1 MTHDDERRARL
12 LELLAARADR
22 VAGGSLTEAEPFEF
36 IMRGESLSARLYPR
50 YNGTVI
56 LAIDA
61 YVDDVVEHPR
71 VLHWVATRSGVMPF
85 ATLHIDRPFPGTEG
99 PTVLHTSHVLLAD
112 RADADTLDE
121 VLDGLTF
128 MARRARRRLAEIV
141 ETLSDDTDPPGA
153 ASPVGGATVG
163 SRHLGDTGGAAV
175 AVARATAPTSAIESE
190 QLTGNE
196 PDRPSVDTSSLSAHD
211 ADSDSPTVHDL
222 LREIGP
228 EPADTDTDD
237 DTDDEELERF
247 LNGLDDA
254 AADPYDALERSEVS
268 SGYVRHAARGR
279 DVPTVLAELDH
290 LIGLGPVKREITSL
304 VHSQQV
310 AEMRRAE
317 GLRTHAPSPH
327 LVFLGNP
334 GTGKTTVARLVG
346 ELYVALGL
354 LPSGHVIET
363 DRAGLVAG
371 YVGQTA
377 IKTTMVCEQAIG
389 GVLFIDEAYS
399 LASHSERDYGT
410 EAIETLV
417 TFMENHRNQFA
428 LVVAGYPDEMRG
440 FLDNNPGLR
449 SRFDITVPFDDYTAA
464 DLEQMI
470 TDLAR
475 QHDYEFSPEALQR
488 VRATIAAW
496 PRHRGFGNGR
506 EVRKLYSDI
515 TRRHAS
521 IVAAGRT
528 GAPSADAL
536 RIVPADAVPAAPPVA
551 TRPRHLGYL

>member
-1 MTHDDERRARL
+1 MTHPDERRTRL
-12 LELLAARADR
+12 IALLTARADR
-22 VAGGSLTEAEPFEF
+22 VVGGSLTEAEPFEF

-50 YNGTVI
+50 YNGTVV

-85 ATLHIDRPFPGTEG
+85 ATLHIDRPFPGTEA
-99 PTVLHTSHVLLAD
+99 PTVLQASHVLVAD
-112 RADADTLDE
+112 HADDDVLDE

-141 ETLSDDTDPPGA
+141 ETIGDDHEPPA
-153 ASPVGGATVG
+153 APAPSPSVVARGATA
-163 SRHLGDTGGAAV
+163 LAV
-175 AVARATAPTSAIESE
+175 ATAPT
-190 QLTGNE
+190 T
-196 PDRPSVDTSSLSAHD
+196 RT
-211 ADSDSPTVHDL
+211 T
-222 LREIGP
+222 
-228 EPADTDTDD
+228 PADTATDTSAEPDD
-237 DTDDEELERF
+237 EGDDEDDDEELDEDEALDRF
-247 LNGLDDA
+247 LADLDDTSGG
-254 AADPYDALERSEVS
+254 DPYDALERSEVS

-279 DVPTVLAELDH
+279 DVPTVLAELDT
-290 LIGLGPVKREITSL
+290 LIGLAPVKREITSL

-310 AEMRRAE
+310 GEMRRTS
-317 GLRTHAPSPH
+317 GLQAYTPSPH

-346 ELYVALGL
+346 ELYAALGL

-377 IKTTMVCEQAIG
+377 IKTTLVCEQAIG

-428 LVVAGYPDEMRG
+428 LVVAGYPDEMRA

-449 SRFDITVPFDDYTAA
+449 SRFDITVPFVDYTAA
-464 DLEQMI
+464 ELEQMI

-475 QHDYEFSPEALQR
+475 QHDYEFSPAALSR
-488 VRATIAAW
+488 VRTTIAGW

-506 EVRKLYSDI
+506 EVRKLFSDI

-521 IVAAGRT
+521 IVAAADRAV
-528 GAPSADAL
+528 APSTDTL
-536 RIVPADAVPAAPPVA
+536 RIIPADAVPTAPAAPA
-551 TRPRHLGYL
+551 TPRHLGYL

>member
-1 MTHDDERRARL
+1 MTHPDERSARIL
-12 LELLAARADR
+12 DLLAARADR

-36 IMRGESLSARLYPR
+36 IVRGESVSARLYPR
-50 YNGTVI
+50 YNGTVV
-56 LAIDA
+56 LAVDA

-85 ATLHIDRPFPGTEG
+85 ATLHIDRPVPGTEA
-99 PTVLHTSHVLLAD
+99 PTVLQASHVMLAD
-112 RADADTLDE
+112 RVDGELLDE

-141 ETLSDDTDPPGA
+141 ETLTDDSDPPAGGQPSSVVHTAAHAGA
-153 ASPVGGATVG
+153 
-163 SRHLGDTGGAAV
+163 H
-175 AVARATAPTSAIESE
+175 ATAHATAHVEVPNE
-190 QLTGNE
+190 TGRTGADHRHD
-196 PDRPSVDTSSLSAHD
+196 PLSD
-211 ADSDSPTVHDL
+211 NGLP
-222 LREIGP
+222 
-228 EPADTDTDD
+228 DD
-237 DTDDEELERF
+237 DDLDDDEDLEDIEDLDEPDEELELF
-247 LNGLDDA
+247 LQDIETSVDD
-254 AADPYDALERSEVS
+254 DPYDALARSEVS
-268 SGYVRHAARGR
+268 SGYVRHASRGR
-279 DVPTVLAELDH
+279 DVPTVLAELDS
-290 LIGLGPVKREITSL
+290 LIGLAPVKREITSL
-304 VHSQQV
+304 VHSQQM
-310 AEMRRAE
+310 AEMRRSR
-317 GLRTHAPSPH
+317 GLQTYTPSPH

-346 ELYVALGL
+346 ELYAALGL

-377 IKTTMVCEQAIG
+377 IKTTLVCEKAIG

-399 LASHSERDYGT
+399 LSSHSERDYGT

-449 SRFDITVPFDDYTAA
+449 SRFDITVPFVDYTAA
-464 DLEQMI
+464 ELERML

-475 QHDYEFSPEALQR
+475 QHDYEFSPAALER
-488 VRATIAAW
+488 ARATIAAW

-506 EVRKLYSDI
+506 EVRKLFSDI

-521 IVAAGRT
+521 IVAATDRPT
-528 GAPSADAL
+528 PDAL
-536 RIVPADAVPAAPPVA
+536 RIVPADAVPPVPSHAARA
-551 TRPRHLGYL
+551 RSHGYL

>member
-1 MTHDDERRARL
+1 VTHADERRARL
-12 LELLAARADR
+12 ADLLATRADR
-22 VAGGSLTEAEPFEF
+22 VVGGSLTEAEPFEF

-50 YNGTVI
+50 YNGTVV

-99 PTVLHTSHVLLAD
+99 PTVLHASHVLLAD

-128 MARRARRRLAEIV
+128 MARRARRRLAEVV
-141 ETLSDDTDPPGA
+141 ETLTDDPEPPTGAAVTGASNASATRSTLDRGAVATATAPVAVDTIGAIATSDAATDDDDADDVGDDLDDDLESDDTD
-153 ASPVGGATVG
+153 
-163 SRHLGDTGGAAV
+163 
-175 AVARATAPTSAIESE
+175 
-190 QLTGNE
+190 
-196 PDRPSVDTSSLSAHD
+196 D
-211 ADSDSPTVHDL
+211 AD
-222 LREIGP
+222 
-228 EPADTDTDD
+228 DTDDTD

-247 LNGLDDA
+247 LNGLDA
-254 AADPYDALERSEVS
+254 SAADPFDALERSEVS

-317 GLRTHAPSPH
+317 GLRTHTPSPH

-428 LVVAGYPDEMRG
+428 LVVAGYPDEMRS

-449 SRFDITVPFDDYTAA
+449 SRFDITVPFVDYTAA
-464 DLEQMI
+464 ELEQMI

-475 QHDYEFSPEALQR
+475 QHDYEFSPDALQR

-506 EVRKLYSDI
+506 EVRKLFSDI

-536 RIVPADAVPAAPPVA
+536 RVVPADAVPVAPAA
-551 TRPRHLGYL
+551 TTGPRHLGYL